1 MKKILLI
8 FLCFSMIFM
17 TACWDMIDLE
27 DRILPYSL
35 AIDLSTNDSKNP
47 LLFCFSYPNINAL
60 GKNPTQEEL
69 VYIINVNA
77 KSLFD
82 ATNELTSRE
91 HHPIFLKHLNVL
103 LMSEAVFTNE
113 MHLRQILDGIQRDYL
128 INKMLYLLITKA
140 SAQDL
145 LEKKLES
152 KRQETIEGLFVSL
165 LHNEQESNKFTPI
178 RIMEFIHDIDKRK
191 VAVIPLAASVDDIEM
206 AGGGLFK
213 DYKFVG
219 YIDEDMNRDVC
230 ILNDKA
236 HTTELCLDYNKI
248 NLSLQLTHINSK
260 KRLVKED
267 ELKFEYNIKIDGQIQ
282 EYILD
287 ENKKID
293 SSEVTED
300 MEKAINKFIESQLSS
315 TVEKLQKEY
324 NADVLGILEYLNK
337 FHPKIYKEVEAN
349 WDSIFPHI
357 DIDVKVNVKIRRR
370 GLNV

>member
-1 MKKILLI
+1 
-8 FLCFSMIFM
+8 MIFM

-91 HHPIFLKHLNVL
+91 HHPIFLKHLNVVV
-103 LMSEAVFTNE
+103 MSEEVFTNE
-113 MHLRQILDGIQRDYL
+113 KHIRQILDGIQRDYL

-191 VAVIPLAASVDDIEM
+191 VAVIPLAISADDIEIT
-206 AGGGLFK
+206 GGGLFK
-213 DYKFVG
+213 DYKFERG
-219 YIDEDMNRDVC
+219 ERFFN
-230 ILNDKA
+230 
-236 HTTELCLDYNKI
+236 
-248 NLSLQLTHINSK
+248 QL
-260 KRLVKED
+260 
-267 ELKFEYNIKIDGQIQ
+267 
-282 EYILD
+282 
-287 ENKKID
+287 
-293 SSEVTED
+293 
-300 MEKAINKFIESQLSS
+300 
-315 TVEKLQKEY
+315 
-324 NADVLGILEYLNK
+324 
-337 FHPKIYKEVEAN
+337 
-349 WDSIFPHI
+349 
-357 DIDVKVNVKIRRR
+357 
-370 GLNV
+370 